1 MIYIKVLLAI
11 LYAALFGWIILR
23 SKWFKVEGISSKI
36 ILSAFYLK
44 VLFGFAFWA
53 VYTYHYTYQ
62 ETSDSFNYFKDAQVL
77 YGAFWENPTH
87 FFKIFF
93 SFDLSDPA
101 LQPYFKEMNYW
112 ERAVSYGVLNDNPTI
127 IRFNALV
134 MFFSLGYFHTHT
146 IVMNFVCFSGLLL
159 MFRFFQN
166 FSSGIST
173 KLLFAS
179 VILPPSLLF
188 WGAGVMKEGLLM
200 FGLGLLF
207 YCFVLIKRKQF
218 KPALIMSIGVIWL
231 LTFTKAYVLISF
243 APAII
248 FMLITLLGK
257 QKNLFLK
264 FMALHVA
271 GAAFVFTL
279 GYWVDDYNVLHMF
292 QSKQKDFYNLAADQ
306 SVGSLIKLPSIE
318 SYADLIWN
326 APGALFVAYFRPH
339 LFEVNSVMYL
349 ASALENLFYLL
360 LLIWALIKM
369 NKPNFENYR
378 LMLVCLS
385 ALLGLGLLLGLI
397 TPVLGAIV
405 RYKIPALP
413 FLVVLCF
420 TLMPKHLASLPSPQ
434 NLINRLKSK

>member
-1 MIYIKVLLAI
+1 MIYLKVLLAI
-11 LYAALFGWIILR
+11 LYTASFSWIILR
-23 SKWFKVEGISSKI
+23 SRWFKVEGISSKI

-77 YGAFWENPTH
+77 YGAFWENPSH

-93 SFDLSDPA
+93 SFDNSDPA
-101 LQPYFKEMNYW
+101 LKPIFEELGYW
-112 ERAVSYGVLNDNPTI
+112 ERGVSYGVLNDNPTI
-127 IRFNALV
+127 IRFNTLV

-159 MFRFFQN
+159 MFRFFKT
-166 FSSGIST
+166 FSSGISPL
-173 KLLFAS
+173 LLFSA

-188 WGAGVMKEGLLM
+188 WGAGVMKEGLLI
-200 FGLGLLF
+200 FGLGLLLF
-207 YCFVLIKRKQF
+207 CFVLIKRKQYTLAVVLTIG
-218 KPALIMSIGVIWL
+218 ALWL
-231 LTFTKAYVLISF
+231 LLYTKAYVLISF
-243 APAII
+243 TPALI

-257 QKNLFLK
+257 QKNLLLK
-264 FMALHVA
+264 FVGLHVV
-271 GAAFVFTL
+271 GMAFVFTL

-292 QSKQKDFYNLAADQ
+292 QSKQKDFYNIAANKT
-306 SVGSLIKLPSIE
+306 VGSLIDIPPIE
-318 SYADLIWN
+318 SFGDLIWN

-339 LFEVNSVMYL
+339 LLEVNSAMYL
-349 ASALENLFYLL
+349 AAAIENLFYLL
-360 LLIWALIKM
+360 LLVWALIKM
-369 NKPNFENYR
+369 NKPDFENYR
-378 LMLVCLS
+378 LMLVCIS
-385 ALLGLGLLLGLI
+385 ALLGLGLLLGLL
-397 TPVLGAIV
+397 TPVLGAVV

-434 NLINRLKSK
+434 NLIQRFKRK

>member
-1 MIYIKVLLAI
+1 MIYLKVLLAI
-11 LYAALFGWIILR
+11 LYAALFSWIIVR
-23 SKWFKVEGISSKI
+23 SKWFKVEGIFPKV

-44 VLFGFAFWA
+44 VFFGFAFWA

-62 ETSDSFNYFKDAQVL
+62 DTSDSFNYFKDAQVL
-77 YGAFWENPTH
+77 YGAFWENPSH

-166 FSSGIST
+166 FSSGISP
-173 KLLFAS
+173 KLLFAA

-200 FGLGLLF
+200 FGLGLLL
-207 YCFVLIKRKQF
+207 YCFVLVKEKQN
-218 KPALIMSIGVIWL
+218 KLALLTACGAIWL
-231 LTFTKAYVLISF
+231 LLFTKAYVLISF
-243 APAII
+243 TPALI

-257 QKNLFLK
+257 QKNLLLK
-264 FMALHVA
+264 FITLHIV

-279 GYWVDDYNVLHMF
+279 GLWVNDYDVLHMF
-292 QSKQKDFYNLAADQ
+292 QSKQKDFYNLATDQ

-318 SYADLIWN
+318 SYTDLIWN

-339 LFEVNSVMYL
+339 LFEVNSAMYL
-349 ASALENLFYLL
+349 AAALENLFYLL
-360 LLIWALIKM
+360 LLLWALFKM
-369 NKPNFENYR
+369 NKLNFENYR

-397 TPVLGAIV
+397 TPVLGAVV

-413 FLVVLCF
+413 FLVMLCF

-434 NLINRLKSK
+434 NLINRFKSK

>member
-1 MIYIKVLLAI
+1 MIYLKVLLAI
-11 LYAALFGWIILR
+11 FYAALFSWIIIR
-23 SKWFKVEGISSKI
+23 SKWFKIEGISPKI

-77 YGAFWENPTH
+77 YGAFWENPSH

-93 SFDLSDPA
+93 SFDITDPS
-101 LQPYFKEMNYW
+101 LEPYYKEMNYW

-127 IRFNALV
+127 IRFNALI

-159 MFRFFQN
+159 MFRFFRT
-166 FSSGIST
+166 FSSGISPL
-173 KLLFAS
+173 LLFSA
-179 VILPPSLLF
+179 VLLPPSLLF
-188 WGAGVMKEGLLM
+188 WGAGVMKEGLLI
-200 FGLGLLF
+200 FGLGMLLF
-207 YCFVLIKRKQF
+207 CFVLINRKQHNL
-218 KPALIMSIGVIWL
+218 AVILAIGAIWL
-231 LTFTKAYVLISF
+231 LLYTKAYVLISF
-243 APAII
+243 APALI

-257 QKNLFLK
+257 PKHLLLK
-264 FMALHVA
+264 FIGLHIL

-306 SVGSLIKLPSIE
+306 TVGSLITLPSIK
-318 SYADLIWN
+318 SYGDLIWN
-326 APGALFVAYFRPH
+326 APGALFVTYFRPH
-339 LFEVNSVMYL
+339 LLEVNSAMYL
-349 ASALENLFYLL
+349 AAAIENLFYLL
-360 LLIWALIKM
+360 LLVWALIKM
-369 NKPNFENYR
+369 NKPDFENYR
-378 LMLVCLS
+378 LMLVCIS

-397 TPVLGAIV
+397 TPVLGAVV

-420 TLMPKHLASLPSPQ
+420 TLMPKYLASLPSPQ
-434 NLINRLKSK
+434 NLIQRFKSK